1 MAATLRAD
9 VSVAPSTPIGEGSGA
24 ASARAYHSALAYLR
38 AFLVVLVVA
47 HHSAI
52 AYIDGLTSFPESLL
66 IKPPLWRP
74 FPVIDPRADWACFDL
89 FTGFNDDFFMSLM
102 FLVLG
107 LFVWSS
113 LRRKGN
119 APAIP
124 RTQAGRDQTSTISR
138 KATPAH
144 PARKVQLISEGHL
157 AFSTVTDSGIILG
170 FTDCILEWRMRNVSR
185 ET

>member
-1 MAATLRAD
+1 MAVTSRAEA
-9 VSVAPSTPIGEGSGA
+9 SVVVPTPMREASGA
-24 ASARAYHSALAYLR
+24 APARAYNAALAYLR

-47 HHSAI
+47 HHSVI
-52 AYIDGLTSFPESLL
+52 AYIDGPTAFPKSLL
-66 IKPPLWRP
+66 INPPWWRA
-74 FPVIDPRADWACFDL
+74 FPVVDLHAHWVGFDL

-107 LFVWSS
+107 VFVWSS

-119 APAIP
+119 ARAIP